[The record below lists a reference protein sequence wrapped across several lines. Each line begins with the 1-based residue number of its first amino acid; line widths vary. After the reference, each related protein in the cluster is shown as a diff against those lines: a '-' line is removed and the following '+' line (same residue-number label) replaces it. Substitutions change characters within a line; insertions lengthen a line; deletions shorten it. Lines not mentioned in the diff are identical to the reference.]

1 MASFWFWFVSILLSV
16 LAGAITLAI
25 VFFIFTKGRDLLFL
39 KRGIPR
45 RKKKV
50 TEWIKS
56 NPKKL
61 EKSGPLIMHSD
72 SKLNK
77 QEVKEDVR
85 KQQRKF
91 REFEKL
97 RRAELKGRTAKQ
109 RPINSGSAGNEQPA
123 GEELLQNEP
132 NTIDSKPERTNTDTE
147 RKADGNSEEAIK
159 LE

>member
-1 MASFWFWFVSILLSV
+1 MASFWFWFLSILGSV
-16 LAGAITLAI
+16 ILGAISITIIHFL
-25 VFFIFTKGRDLLFL
+25 FTKTRDLLIL

-61 EKSGPLIMHSD
+61 EKSGPLIIHSD
-72 SKLNK
+72 KELNK

-85 KQQRKF
+85 QQQRKF

-97 RRAELKGRTAKQ
+97 RRTELKGRTAKQ
-109 RPINSGSAGNEQPA
+109 RPTNSSSKGNEQPT
-123 GEELLQNEP
+123 GKKLLQNEP
-132 NTIDSKPERTNTDTE
+132 YTIDSKPKRTDTNTE
-147 RKADGNSEEAIK
+147 PKANRDSATSIK